1 MLTTNSSSVSVTRDR
16 RRQRQPPKRSIST
29 PTSTVC
35 SVPTCTDLTLTP
47 ASASTSHCCCSL
59 SWSLRAHAENAW
71 VIGTIGNVMK
81 PILVN
86 TKLGNVPKEGA
97 HGYDAIRMQPN
108 HPEQFFFRS

>member
-1 MLTTNSSSVSVTRDR
+1 MSQNLVEMNEWNAVGFTTTMLIDN
-16 RRQRQPPKRSIST
+16 I
-29 PTSTVC
+29 
-35 SVPTCTDLTLTP
+35 
-47 ASASTSHCCCSL
+47 
-59 SWSLRAHAENAW
+59 LRAHAENAW